1 MTEKLQ
7 EIVAYFESQRI
18 HQLTTEE
25 AVAFIVSC
33 LDEGDKYGLELITIL
48 ESTELIR
55 MSTPILYKAIKFLK
69 DEGVMTSYKVL
80 QGGRG
85 APRKNF
91 KLVKSNVTRPTIRRL
106 KHFWVNKYPNVS
118 LALITDQH

>member
-7 EIVAYFESQRI
+7 DIIAYFESQRI

-25 AVAFIVSC
+25 AVAYIVSC
-33 LDEGDKYGLELITIL
+33 LDEGDKYGLELIKIL
-48 ESTELIR
+48 NLTESIR

-69 DEGVMTSYKVL
+69 AQGVMTSYKVL

-91 KLVKSNVTRPTIRRL
+91 KLVKSKVTGPTIRRL
-106 KHFWVNKYPNVS
+106 KHFWTNKYPNVN
-118 LALITDQH
+118 LTLNNIEQ